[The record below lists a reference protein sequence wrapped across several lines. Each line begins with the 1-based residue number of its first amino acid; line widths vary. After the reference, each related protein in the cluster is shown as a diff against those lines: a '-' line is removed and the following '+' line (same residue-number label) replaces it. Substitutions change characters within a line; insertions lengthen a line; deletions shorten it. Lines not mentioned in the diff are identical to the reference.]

1 MRVGVLD
8 VESNTIRLLVA
19 SVDNGVITPIEKE
32 RVRLPLGE
40 EIERNGRVST
50 TRALSGTAHGSRSA
64 S

>member
-40 EIERNGRVST
+40 EI
-50 TRALSGTAHGSRSA
+50 
-64 S
+64 